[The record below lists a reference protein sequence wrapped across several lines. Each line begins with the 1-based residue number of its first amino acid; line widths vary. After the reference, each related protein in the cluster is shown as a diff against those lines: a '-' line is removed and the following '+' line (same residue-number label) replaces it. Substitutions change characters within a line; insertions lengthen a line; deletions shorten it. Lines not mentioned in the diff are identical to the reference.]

1 MQEKLEKRYQENDL
15 FPKNVLGWALLYLQD
30 ISYSVIT
37 LLTCPEI
44 FLTTSDTILM
54 VYKYATN

>member
-1 MQEKLEKRYQENDL
+1 MQEKLETRYLENDL

-44 FLTTSDTILM
+44 FFDRIRRYTYGI
-54 VYKYATN
+54 